1 MYGVAP
7 PVSHDAQSEAVAAVH
22 VAHEASQPWQWS
34 RVSAYVPSG
43 HDATHE
49 AAWSAGV
56 APAHEVQLAAPP
68 LHVAQPASHAAQ
80 VVPESAYCP
89 SAHWYS
95 HLPVLALCTPPARH
109 EAHPV
114 ALASVQLAQDASQA
128 THALPSATRP
138 AGQLATQAPAS

>member
-1 MYGVAP
+1 M
-7 PVSHDAQSEAVAAVH
+7 
-22 VAHEASQPWQWS
+22 
-34 RVSAYVPSG
+34 
-43 HDATHE
+43 
-49 AAWSAGV
+49 
-56 APAHEVQLAAPP
+56 APP
-68 LHVAQPASHAAQ
+68 LHVAQAASHAAQ

-95 HLPVLALCTPPARH
+95 HLPVLALCTPPAGH